1 MVRAVDGDAHR
12 AVETISIVTVVAA
25 GRVVVAQM
33 EVGEEELQRIAIG
46 EAERAGEGLLTVEVL
61 EALVVEAVA
70 SSLGAGAVVAVEVG
84 ALGVAPT

>member
-61 EALVVEAVA
+61 ETLVVEAVA
-70 SSLGAGAVVAVEVG
+70 SSLGGGAVVAIEIG